1 MGMLINSYLVG
12 VKELGM
18 NNAEE
23 LVMNV
28 SQEEL
33 QYLLA
38 MMKVTTIPGLDKAMF
53 NGANSRD
60 LTVALT
66 VVERAL
72 LARGFLIPQENGM
85 LKMDE
90 APFALVGTCA
100 FPTYSLLFRRESST
114 DVESLFWHGTKHLM
128 VEHSIPLPGIHS
140 FKAFTD
146 PDPFYETVFEWV
158 EIPDRPKSDCPA
170 GQIDLATYQQV
181 KRQAS
186 ENADSTTLIEALEGV
201 GLERDTAEGLVTALR
216 NAEYTLLLG
225 FSSDNGG
232 AEDFEGM
239 KTMMALVST
248 EGNFEF
254 SSKGEGEKRVIEVM
268 PLDSSSWK
276 ASVQSKIE
284 DFPIGK

>member
-1 MGMLINSYLVG
+1 MGMLTSLSRVG
-12 VKELGM
+12 VKELRM
-18 NNAEE
+18 KNAEE

-38 MMKVTTIPGLDKAMF
+38 MMKVTTIPGLDEAMF
-53 NGANSRD
+53 EGANSRD
-60 LTVALT
+60 LTVALA

-72 LARGFLIPQENGM
+72 LARGFLIPQENGT

-100 FPTYSLLFRRESST
+100 FPAYSLLFRRESST
-114 DVESLFWHGTKHLM
+114 DVESLFWHGTKHLR

-146 PDPFYETVFEWV
+146 PDPFYRVVFEWV
-158 EIPDRPKSDCPA
+158 EIPDRPKLDFPT
-170 GQIDLATYQQV
+170 GKINLETYQQI

-186 ENADSTTLIEALEGV
+186 ENADSTLLIEALDEA
-201 GLERDTAEGLVTALR
+201 GLGKDTAKSLLKALS
-216 NAEYTLLLG
+216 NAEYTLMLG
-225 FSSDNGG
+225 FSSENGKTD
-232 AEDFEGM
+232 EINGM
-239 KTMMALVST
+239 ETMMALVST
-248 EGNFEF
+248 EGNLEF
-254 SSKGEGEKRVIEVM
+254 SYKGEGEKRAIEVM
-268 PLDSSSWK
+268 PLDPSSWK
-276 ASVQSKIE
+276 ASVQSKID